1 MWAFAT
7 RSRPDNC
14 RRFIE
19 AWNNTNASTLVFVR
33 LDECDP
39 YIEDLKNLPW
49 PKTFEII
56 IGKREGL
63 RAAIQEMYLKYPNE
77 PWYGFLADDLIPRT
91 PLWDIKLIAVAGLKN
106 ISYPNDLGKPK
117 KKDLP
122 THPCVGGDLIRA
134 MGWFGFPATY
144 HFYLDTIFRY
154 IGQNLNNIYRLDNVI
169 VEHMHFGRKKSEIDQ
184 IYQQSQE
191 RMKTDSLAYDNWIKE
206 NGNLFIKDLKLK
218 GY

>member
-77 PWYGFLADDLIPRT
+77 PWYGFLADDLIPR
-91 PLWDIKLIAVAGLKN
+91 LIAVAGLKN